1 MAAFLYCLFVI
12 SYRVITTLL
21 LSWATVAAVAL
32 YEITKRYLQVTYKQ
46 SLAST
51 TQYGRLEKILCHRN
65 LVRKN

>member
-21 LSWATVAAVAL
+21 LSWVTIVAVAL
-32 YEITKRYLQVTYKQ
+32 YEITKCYLQVTYKQ

-51 TQYGRLEKILCHRN
+51 AQYGRLEKILCHRN